1 VSEGDIVFNPIVI
14 ISLVATLLS
23 IIIAVLNI
31 SNMIKKQ
38 KEDTRQKLQTA
49 YDMISIKIE
58 NVEKELIGIKVKAE
72 QFDEMRK
79 DYYRKNGGQN
89 K

>member
-1 VSEGDIVFNPIVI
+1 MTEGDITFNPIVI

-38 KEDTRQKLQTA
+38 KQDTKEKLEAA
-49 YDMISIKIE
+49 YDMMSIKIE
-58 NVEKELIGIKVKAE
+58 NVERELIAIKTKAE
-72 QFDEMRK
+72 QFDEMRR
-79 DYYRKNGGQN
+79 DYYRKNGGTS

>member
-1 VSEGDIVFNPIVI
+1 MTEGDIALAFNPIVI

-38 KEDTRQKLQTA
+38 KEDTKQKLEANQDTT
-49 YDMISIKIE
+49 DKRIE
-58 NVEKELIGIKVKAE
+58 GVEKDLIGIKGKIE
-72 QFDEMRK
+72 LFDEMRRE
-79 DYYRKNGGQN
+79 YYRRNGT

>member
-1 VSEGDIVFNPIVI
+1 MTEGDITFNPIVI

-38 KEDTRQKLQTA
+38 KQDTKEKLEAT
-49 YDMISIKIE
+49 YDAISTKIE
-58 NVEKELIGIKVKAE
+58 VVEKELIGIKAKAE
-72 QFDEMRK
+72 QFDEMRR
-79 DYYRKNGGQN
+79 DYYKRNGTRD

>member
-1 VSEGDIVFNPIVI
+1 MTEGDIALAFNPIVI

-38 KEDTRQKLQTA
+38 KEENKQKLEAA
-49 YDMISIKIE
+49 YDAISEKIE
-58 NVEKELIGIKVKAE
+58 TVEKELVAIRIKE
-72 QFDEMRK
+72 ELFDEMRK
-79 DYYRKNGGQN
+79 DYYRRNGT